1 MSGPTFRSAPAQVQ
15 KMKNWIVGFVMA
27 ALMLSAAAV
36 AHEGHVHKA
45 LGTVATINTTQI
57 VVKTTDGKMLTVLL
71 DAKATTITRGKAK
84 LDASALK
91 IGERVSV
98 DYTEKKKVN
107 TAKTIKLA
115 EMAAAPKK

>member
-1 MSGPTFRSAPAQVQ
+1 
-15 KMKNWIVGFVMA
+15 MKNWIIGFVVA
-27 ALMLSAAAV
+27 ILALPAAAV

-45 LGTVATINTTQI
+45 LGTVATIETKQI

-71 DAKATTITRGKAK
+71 DAKTTTITRGKVK

-91 IGERVSV
+91 VGERVSV

-115 EMAAAPKK
+115 EMATAPKK

>member
-1 MSGPTFRSAPAQVQ
+1 
-15 KMKNWIVGFVMA
+15 
-27 ALMLSAAAV
+27 V

-45 LGTVATINTTQI
+45 LGTVATIEAKQI

-71 DAKATTITRGKAK
+71 DAKTTTITRGKVK

-91 IGERVSV
+91 VGERVSV
-98 DYTEKKKVN
+98 DYTEKQKVN

-115 EMAAAPKK
+115 EMSAASKK

>member
-1 MSGPTFRSAPAQVQ
+1 MR
-15 KMKNWIVGFVMA
+15 NWIVGFVIA
-27 ALMLSAAAV
+27 ALMLPAAAM

-45 LGTVATINTTQI
+45 LGTVATIETKQI

-71 DAKATTITRGKAK
+71 DAKTTTITRGKMK

-91 IGERVSV
+91 VGERVSV

-115 EMAAAPKK
+115 ELPVTAKR